1 MGREEELGRL
11 GKLLGE
17 SRLVTLTGPGGAGKT
32 RLSVEASGR
41 LAGELADGIWFVPLA
56 PVRDA
61 LDVPQAVLTAIGVQD
76 AGWLDPAEAA
86 RLAAL
91 APAERLADVLARRE
105 LLLVLDNCEHL
116 VDAVARLAG
125 LVLSRAPGVRILAT
139 SREPLGITGETLCP
153 VPSLELPPEDAG
165 AEEAARFAAV
175 ALFTDRAAAVRP
187 GFTVDHATAG
197 PVVRI
202 CRALDGIPL
211 AIELAAARLRALTPA
226 QVADRLDDRFGLL
239 SMGSRS
245 ALPRHQ
251 TLRAIVD
258 WSWELLDEPE
268 RVALRRLSVFRGGA
282 TPESAEAVCALGR
295 GSRPG
300 RGPRRR
306 AGGQVAG
313 HGDR

>member
-1 MGREEELGRL
+1 M
-11 GKLLGE
+11 
-17 SRLVTLTGPGGAGKT
+17 
-32 RLSVEASGR
+32 
-41 LAGELADGIWFVPLA
+41 
-56 PVRDA
+56 
-61 LDVPQAVLTAIGVQD
+61 
-76 AGWLDPAEAA
+76 
-86 RLAAL
+86 
-91 APAERLADVLARRE
+91 LARRQ

-153 VPSLELPPEDAG
+153 VPSLELPPEGAG

-175 ALFTDRAAAVRP
+175 RAVRRP
-187 GFTVDHATAG
+187 GGRGPAGVHRGPATAG

-226 QVADRLDDRFGLL
+226 QVADRLDDRFRLL
-239 SMGSRS
+239 SVGSRS

-268 RVALRRLSVFRGGA
+268 RVTLRRLSVFRGGA
-282 TPESAEAVCALGR
+282 TPESAEDGLRAGR